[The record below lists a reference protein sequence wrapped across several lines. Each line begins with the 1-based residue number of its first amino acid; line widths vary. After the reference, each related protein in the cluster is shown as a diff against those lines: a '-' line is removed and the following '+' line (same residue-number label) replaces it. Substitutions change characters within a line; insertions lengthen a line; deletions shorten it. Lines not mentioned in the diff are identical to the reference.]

1 MNTLKIGDLIVGEN
15 QKKSGKLTVA
25 HRSFSE
31 VNSPITVIRG
41 KTSGPTL
48 AVLAGEHGVE
58 YCGIAAALKLCREIQ
73 PEQISGTLIV
83 VPVVNILSFE
93 SRSLFVTPTDTV
105 NIYTTYPGDAD
116 GSITYSIAKKIFD
129 EVVLKA
135 NYVIHLHGGDAN
147 EALVPFTYFA
157 VTGDKKIDEVSE
169 AMARSFPVEYVYP
182 MSERKISH
190 TLQDAPKGTTYT
202 TSVEGTIY
210 REASI
215 RGIPGTM
222 SEIGREG
229 KIEQEFV
236 NKQYTGIINVM
247 KYLHMIPGGPQ
258 VNWNAKKLK
267 NAVLV
272 SAKKGGLFQPSVQI
286 GDRVRRNQVIG
297 EILDLDGETAEAIL
311 SPIDG
316 VVICRMNYAATDPN
330 PLPQQPYL
338 YYITEID

>member
-1 MNTLKIGDLIVGEN
+1 VSILKIGDVVVEAG
-15 QKKSGKLTVA
+15 QKKCGKLVVA
-25 HRSFSE
+25 RRSFSE
-31 VNSPITVIRG
+31 VCSPITVIRG
-41 KTSGPTL
+41 HNPGPTL

-58 YCGIAAALKLCREIQ
+58 YCGIAAAVKLCREIQ

-93 SRSLFVTPTDTV
+93 SRSLFVTPIDAV

-116 GSITYSIAKKIFD
+116 GSITYNIAKTIFD

-157 VTGDKKIDEVSE
+157 ITGNSKIDEASE

-182 MSERKISH
+182 MSEQNISH
-190 TLQDAPKGTTYT
+190 SIRDAPKGTTYT
-202 TSVEGTIY
+202 TSVQGTIY

-215 RGIPGTM
+215 RGIPATM

-229 KIEQEFV
+229 KIEEELV

-247 KYLHMIPGGPQ
+247 KYLRIISGNPEI
-258 VNWNAKKLK
+258 NRSAKKLK
-267 NAVLV
+267 NAILV
-272 SAKKGGLFQPSVQI
+272 SAKKGGLFQPTVQI
-286 GDRVRRNQVIG
+286 GENVCRGQVIG
-297 EILDLDGETAEAIL
+297 EIVELNGEVAETIT

-316 VVICRMNYAATDPN
+316 ILICRMNYAATDPN

-338 YYITEID
+338 YYITEVE